1 MVLCVGG
8 WGQGYYTC
16 AVSVRVY
23 NIMRART
30 AGNSSVICVPRL
42 YIRMGDGVIRNY
54 AVSGAYTR
62 GDVGVTFS
70 SFFRVI
76 LLKDLCIESI
86 QTHIN
91 IVYTID
97 YINVRLHVKRKHVMR
112 VVFVLQT
119 YTAASISNIQICV
132 QLNETCRV
140 VS

>member
-30 AGNSSVICVPRL
+30 AGNCSVICVPRL

-76 LLKDLCIESI
+76 LLKDLR
-86 QTHIN
+86 
-91 IVYTID
+91 ID
-97 YINVRLHVKRKHVMR
+97 YINMRLHVKRKHVMR

-119 YTAASISNIQICV
+119 YTAVSISNIQICV